1 MKPYSTLYRRWIGA
15 PGVGAAEIAVLSGL
29 YARADADG
37 VCAELVQDELAAEL
51 GKSRPWLSAVL
62 TKLQT
67 PDVALVDARR
77 KRGFRGMIY
86 ALVGAQD
93 AGARH
98 VVVPDSSGHPADG
111 WSQPADGLL
120 RTGNPLGSDSQTSSS
135 NRAGGAGGMKTGK
148 NRSAIR
154 AVTEASTE
162 PLAEDWRP
170 TAEDLAWAAET
181 RPDVDPATVSRKF
194 VAWCRKA
201 HARNGYRPADP
212 SSAWRRWV
220 ARELVAPADVPERPE
235 SDRSAGQ
242 PPASAVV
249 PLPTFAFAAT
259 VSTARRPSN
268 RSDQNDRRPRD
279 LSKQPGS
286 DRRGPDLASRN
297 ADVLA
302 ALRDRLARPA

>member
-37 VCAELVQDELAAEL
+37 VCADLVQDELAAEL

-67 PDVALVDARR
+67 PDVALVEAHR
-77 KRGFRGMIY
+77 KRGFRGMVY
-86 ALVGAQD
+86 ALVDAQGS
-93 AGARH
+93 GARDSIA
-98 VVVPDSSGHPADG
+98 PDSSGHPADG
-111 WSQPADGLL
+111 WSQRADRLL
-120 RTGNPLGSDSQTSSS
+120 RTGNPLSPDSQTSSS
-135 NRAGGAGGMKTGK
+135 NRAGGAVGMKAGK
-148 NRSAIR
+148 NRSVLGTAIQ
-154 AVTEASTE
+154 APTEA
-162 PLAEDWRP
+162 LAEDWQP

-220 ARELVAPADVPERPE
+220 ARELVAPADVPG
-235 SDRSAGQ
+235 SNQ
-242 PPASAVV
+242 PDLKPASVV
-249 PLPTFAFAAT
+249 SLPTAAAFTT
-259 VSTARRPSN
+259 VRRPSN

-279 LSKQPGS
+279 LSKQPGT